1 VSDGQEA
8 TTRPGPLDPRVLAL
22 SPSLRRHLVVASV
35 AAIVVAVAVLAQA
48 EVLANV
54 IVELV
59 DGDRT
64 GVPVALAG
72 LAGVAVLRALAA
84 GVTDRSAT
92 AAVVATRRDVQRA
105 VLHQVRDLSADQRNH
120 LGPSRVAS
128 LLTSAT
134 DAVEPWI
141 RSYAPG
147 LPLAVVVPLAAGL
160 RILGADVTSALILA
174 VVVPLVPLFMV
185 LIGRAT
191 ERRAQSQWEALSRLA
206 ARFLDVLSGLPT
218 LRLFG
223 RADAQVQRVREVTD
237 RYRTVTMRTLRVA
250 FLSAL
255 VLELLASLS
264 VALVAVALGGRL
276 VHGQIGLQTALVVLL
291 LAPEC
296 LLPIRRVAAAFH
308 AAAAG
313 VDAAAEVHEALALPT
328 RPNGTS
334 QPTHHGRLE
343 ATGVAVVDP
352 HRGPRLAPTDLATAP
367 GTLVAVT
374 GPSGAG
380 KSTLL
385 DVLRGA
391 LAPTVGTVTLDGTA
405 LGTLDPD
412 ARARSV
418 RWVPQRSQPL
428 GERVDRSV
436 ALGHPSGTAT
446 DAAVARALESFGL
459 TTLAALPPADASGG
473 ERRRIALARAYV
485 GVLLGTV
492 DVWLVDEPTAQL
504 DGDAARAVRAALT
517 DACRRG
523 VAVVAATHDP
533 VLVAEADDTV
543 ALLAPASVGAEGDQA
558 TAAPSVV
565 PPARTEQAPVPD
577 PVSGWAAEVDLD
589 PGPTDLGAVRWL
601 LGTAR
606 GQRRRLLGAAALGV
620 LTDACA
626 VALTATAAWLI
637 VRASELPSFADLAI
651 AAVGVR
657 TFALGKGVLRYAE
670 RLSSHDATLRLLADL
685 RAVVIARLARLAPT
699 GLPKGARGDLLARLV
714 DDIDRMQDLFLR
726 VLGPVTSALL
736 VGIAAAAGAA
746 LIDPAG
752 GAVLLATVVLL
763 GVALPLVAHRAARA
777 RGRRA
782 AGLRGAIAT
791 DAVDL
796 AEHAEELLAAAATE
810 PWLERLHDA
819 TLQLDA
825 VDRRQGRASAA
836 IAAATAAAPAVAVAA
851 MVATL
856 GGVGD
861 VTGPALGVLVLLPLA
876 VVELV
881 APLAPA
887 GEALARVEASATR
900 VLALLRRPDP
910 VIEPEQPAP
919 APAGADLAFD
929 DVAVGWPGGQVQV
942 TGVDLA
948 VAEGERVVITGPS
961 GSGKSTL
968 AALAVAFLAPRSGR
982 YEVGGTD
989 AAQLGGDRVRQH
1001 VSWCQ
1006 QDPWF
1011 ADSTVADNLRVA
1023 RPEATDAELWAALES
1038 AHLDTWVRSL
1048 PDGLET
1054 RLERDASAMSGGQR
1068 QRLALARALLGGQ
1081 RALVLDEPTSH
1092 LDERTAEAVLTDL
1105 LHATRDRAVVVIA
1118 HGALAPESTATW
1130 ELRTHGTGPSTW
1142 HRRR

>member
-1 VSDGQEA
+1 VSDGQDA

-35 AAIVVAVAVLAQA
+35 AAIVVAIAVLAQA

-72 LAGVAVLRALAA
+72 LAAVAVLRALAA
-84 GVTDRSAT
+84 AATDRSAT
-92 AAVVATRRDVQRA
+92 AAVVATRRDVQRS
-105 VLHQVRDLSADQRNH
+105 VLHQVRELSADQRNH

-308 AAAAG
+308 AAASG

-328 RPNGTS
+328 RPSGTA
-334 QPTHHGRLE
+334 QPAHRGRLE
-343 ATGVAVVDP
+343 AAGVAVVDP
-352 HRGPRLAPTDLATAP
+352 HRGPRLAPTDLTTAP
-367 GTLVAVT
+367 GTLMAVT
-374 GPSGAG
+374 GPSGVG

-391 LAPTVGTVTLDGTA
+391 LAPTAGIVTLDEMV
-405 LGTLDPD
+405 LGTIEPD

-418 RWVPQRSQPL
+418 RWVPQRSQPV

-436 ALGHPSGTAT
+436 ALGHPPGTAT
-446 DAAVARALESFGL
+446 DAAVARALESFDL
-459 TTLAALPPADASGG
+459 ATLAALPPADASGG

-504 DGDAARAVRAALT
+504 DDEAARAVRAALA
-517 DACRRG
+517 DARRRG

-533 VLVAEADDTV
+533 LLVADADDTV
-543 ALLAPASVGAEGDQA
+543 ALIAPASIGAEGDQA
-558 TAAPSVV
+558 TSAPSVV

-726 VLGPVTSALL
+726 VLGPVSSALL
-736 VGIAAAAGAA
+736 VGVVAAAGAA
-746 LIDPAG
+746 LLDPAG
-752 GAVLLATVVLL
+752 GVVLLATVVLL
-763 GVALPLVAHRAARA
+763 GVALPSVAHRTARA

-796 AEHAEELLAAAATE
+796 AEHAEELLAAAATG
-810 PWLERLHDA
+810 PWLDRLHDA
-819 TLQLDA
+819 TEQLDA

-836 IAAATAAAPAVAVAA
+836 IAATTAAAPAVAVAA
-851 MVATL
+851 MLVGA
-856 GGVGD
+856 GD

-919 APAGADLAFD
+919 VPAGADLALD
-929 DVAVGWPGGQVQV
+929 DVAVGWPGGPVQV
-942 TGVDLA
+942 TGVGLA

-968 AALAVAFLAPRSGR
+968 AALVVAFLAPRSGR
-982 YEVGGTD
+982 YAVGGTD
-989 AAQLGGDRVRQH
+989 AAELGGDRVRQQ

-1023 RPEATDAELWAALES
+1023 RPAATDADLWAALGA
-1038 AHLDTWVRSL
+1038 AHLDAWVRSL

-1092 LDERTAEAVLTDL
+1092 LDEHTADAVLSDL